1 MQIVIEIPEESYN
14 AINKHGIIGE
24 REQYEDVIIGIQG
37 GIALPE
43 HHGRLIDA
51 DAFVK
56 YCTDGLSFF
65 LPMFTTKEYRNLAID
80 ITKSI
85 IKDIKE
91 APTIIEATE
100 MEVKDA
106 DSD

>member
-1 MQIVIEIPEESYN
+1 MQLVIEISKEMYEQFKLVQMFPTD
-14 AINKHGIIGE
+14 KIIANGTP
-24 REQYEDVIIGIQG
+24 
-37 GIALPE
+37 LPE

-65 LPMFTTKEYRNLAID
+65 LPMFKTKEYRNLAID
-80 ITKSI
+80 VTKSI

-100 MEVKDA
+100 E
-106 DSD
+106 SEWN